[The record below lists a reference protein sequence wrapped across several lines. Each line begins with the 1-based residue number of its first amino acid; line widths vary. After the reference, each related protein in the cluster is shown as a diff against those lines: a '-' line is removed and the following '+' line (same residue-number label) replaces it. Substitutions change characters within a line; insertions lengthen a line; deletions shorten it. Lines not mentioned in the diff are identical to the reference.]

1 VRRSIAPDTRP
12 EHVVTIR
19 PRTVLMIALVL
30 LGVAAVV
37 KVVLMSER
45 VLVWMFV
52 SLLLALALNPAVDLL
67 QRHGIRRRGA
77 AAAVVYL
84 LVIAFLAGAGA
95 LIVPTLVQQVGDFIQ
110 AVPGYVQELT
120 AGRGPLGF
128 LETKY
133 QVVERVRKAV
143 DGSGPSP
150 IAGGASAALD
160 VTRGVLTFVAAVV
173 TITFLT
179 LFMLLEGPQWVRRVI
194 ALLPERTQP
203 STREIADDIYRMIGR
218 YVTGNLLI
226 SLIAGSSMTI
236 VLVVLGVPYALAL
249 GLLVAI
255 LDLIPL
261 AGATLGAVV
270 VTLVALTDSATSG
283 IVVLGFTI
291 VYQQLEN
298 HLIQPLVYGRTIA
311 LSPLAILVSVLIGAE
326 VAGVIGALSAIPVGG
341 TIQILIS
348 HWQRHR
354 TPEGRDEDQD
364 EQDGEDEEAPVAR
377 GAAAMTALRA
387 RWSERRLARSRGER
401 ARRAPAADA
410 DS

>member
-1 VRRSIAPDTRP
+1 
-12 EHVVTIR
+12 
-19 PRTVLMIALVL
+19 MIALVL
-30 LGVAAVV
+30 LGVTVLV
-37 KVVLMSER
+37 EVVLMSQR
-45 VLVWMFV
+45 VLIWMFV
-52 SLLLALALNPAVDLL
+52 SLLLALALNPALDTL

-84 LVIAFLAGAGA
+84 LVAAFLAGVGA
-95 LIVPTLVQQVGDFIQ
+95 LIVPTLAQQVGDFIQ

-120 AGRGPLGF
+120 RGRGPLGF

-133 QVVERVRKAV
+133 HVVERVQKAV
-143 DGSGPSP
+143 NGSGSSP

-160 VTRGVLTFVAAVV
+160 VTRSVVTFVAAVV

-179 LFMLLEGPQWVRRVI
+179 LFMLLEGPQWVRRLI
-194 ALLPERTQP
+194 ALFPAHAQP
-203 STREIADDIYRMIGR
+203 TARAIADDVYRMIGR

-226 SLIAGSSMTI
+226 SLIAGTTMTI
-236 VLVVLGVPYALAL
+236 VLLALGVPFALAL

-261 AGATLGAVV
+261 AGATLGAIV
-270 VTLVALTDSATSG
+270 VTLVALTDSVTAG
-283 IVVLGFTI
+283 IVVCGYTI

-326 VAGVIGALSAIPVGG
+326 VAGVIGALSAIPIGG
-341 TIQILIS
+341 TIQILLS

-354 TPEGRDEDQD
+354 APPEQDED
-364 EQDGEDEEAPVAR
+364 EDEPEAEHEDGRPLVRR
-377 GAAAMTALRA
+377 GAEALSAVRA
-387 RWSERRLARSRGER
+387 RWAGRRLPRSRPSR
-401 ARRAPAADA
+401 APRAPAADSA
-410 DS
+410 SERSAGSSTQTH